1 MREPTTGNRA
11 YVQLCTSPLKAK
23 SIKACLAEALQLLF
37 RKHNVT
43 VTVPEE

>member
-1 MREPTTGNRA
+1 MSIGKTN
-11 YVQLCTSPLKAK
+11 K